1 MIRTFE
7 RLSRELRR
15 RVMLMI
21 GRAVL
26 TVVNDGTGLQTVQ
39 VEGLRGEVIDAAER
53 LQLYGITS
61 HPLPGADALV
71 MAVGGVRQHPVVLID
86 DRRHRVTGLA
96 EGEVCI
102 YTDEDES
109 GNMHRI
115 LMKRGREIEM
125 RSGDASITISGQAVE
140 VRTPGTVEVNCDGTA
155 TVTAGGAV
163 EVNSGGAITL
173 NSSGD
178 TLIVQ

>member
-1 MIRTFE
+1 MISTFNG
-7 RLSRELRR
+7 LSRELRR
-15 RVMLMI
+15 RVMLMV

-26 TVVNDGTGLQTVQ
+26 TVVNDSTGLQTVQ
-39 VEGLRGEVIDAAER
+39 VEALRGEVIDGAER
-53 LQLYGITS
+53 MQLYGITS
-61 HPLPGADALV
+61 HPLKGADVLV
-71 MAVGGVRQHPVVLID
+71 LSVGGVRQHPVVLID

-125 RSGDASITISGQAVE
+125 RSGDASVTIAGDRV
-140 VRTPGTVEVNCDGTA
+140 TVSTDG
-155 TVTAGGAV
+155 VVIVDAGGAV
-163 EVNSGGAITL
+163 EVNAGGPVGL
-173 NSSGD
+173 K
-178 TLIVQ
+178 

>member
-1 MIRTFE
+1 MSMISTFNG
-7 RLSRELRR
+7 LSRELRR

-26 TVVNDGTGLQTVQ
+26 TVVNDSTGLQTVQ
-39 VEGLRGEVIDAAER
+39 VEALRGEVIDGAER
-53 LQLYGITS
+53 MQLYGITS
-61 HPLPGADALV
+61 HPIPGADVVVL
-71 MAVGGVRQHPVVLID
+71 AVGGVRQHPVVLID

-125 RSGDASITISGQAVE
+125 RSGDASVTIAGNRV
-140 VRTPGTVEVNCDGTA
+140 TVSTNGGV
-155 TVTAGGAV
+155 TVDAGGGRRGQRRR
-163 EVNSGGAITL
+163 GGRSERRWLDHA
-173 NSSGD
+173 
-178 TLIVQ
+178 

>member
-1 MIRTFE
+1 MAMIATVRKIMADME
-7 RLSRELRR
+7 R
-15 RVMLMI
+15 RVLLMV

-26 TVVNDGTGLQTVQ
+26 TVVNDTTGLQTVQ
-39 VEGLRGEVIDAAER
+39 VEALRGEVIDGAER
-53 LQLYGITS
+53 MQLYGITS
-61 HPLPGADALV
+61 HPLRGADVLV
-71 MAVGGVRQHPVVLID
+71 LSVGGVRQHPVVLVD
-86 DRRHRVTGLA
+86 DRRHRVKDLA

-125 RSGDASITISGQAVE
+125 RSGDASVTISGNRV
-140 VRTPGTVEVNCDGTA
+140 TVSTDGVV
-155 TVTAGGAV
+155 TVDAGGAV
-163 EVNSGGAITL
+163 EVNAGGSITL

-178 TLIVQ
+178 TLVVQ

>member
-1 MIRTFE
+1 MAMIATVRKIMADME
-7 RLSRELRR
+7 R
-15 RVMLMI
+15 RVLLMV

-26 TVVNDGTGLQTVQ
+26 TVVNDTTGFQTVQ
-39 VEGLRGEVIDAAER
+39 VEALRGEVIDGAER
-53 LQLYGITS
+53 MQLYGITS
-61 HPLPGADALV
+61 HPLRGADVLV
-71 MAVGGVRQHPVVLID
+71 LSVGGVRQHPVVLVD

-125 RSGDASITISGQAVE
+125 RSGDASVTISGNRV
-140 VRTPGTVEVNCDGTA
+140 TVSTDGVV
-155 TVTAGGAV
+155 TVDAGGAV
-163 EVNSGGAITL
+163 EVNAGGSITL

-178 TLIVQ
+178 TLVVQ

>member
-1 MIRTFE
+1 MIRQFE

-15 RVMLMI
+15 RIFLMI

-26 TVVNDGTGLQTVQ
+26 TVVDDSTGLQTVQ
-39 VEGLRGEVIDAAER
+39 VEALRGEVIDGAER
-53 LQLYGITS
+53 FQMYGITS
-61 HPLPGADALV
+61 YPLKGADALV
-71 MAVGGVRQHPVVLID
+71 LSVGGMRQHSLILID
-86 DRRHRVTGLA
+86 DRRHRVKGLA

-125 RSGDASITISGQAVE
+125 RSGDASVTIAGQSVT
-140 VRTPGTVEVNCDGTA
+140 VSTNGTVN
-155 TVTAGGAV
+155 VTAGGGVTVTADG
-163 EVNSGGAITL
+163 SITL

-178 TLIVQ
+178 SLVVQ